1 MDAWLDANSTTFV
14 VVLAVASA
22 VLLLLAIVF
31 LALWRH
37 ARRSAR
43 RAVRE
48 RAAAQRE
55 RLELELQLAE
65 QGSRLTMVRE
75 LHEIAV
81 HSVSVIATQAD
92 GARYAATQDPAA
104 AARSAAA
111 IADAA
116 RETLG
121 DLRRVMTVA
130 RDGEI
135 HAEEQP
141 GLSSVRE
148 LFGMMRDAGLGV
160 EFSESGTSHELRH
173 GAELAVFRI
182 LQEALANALDHGGPG
197 TTAKV
202 GFTWTDDGLQV
213 LVEDDG
219 IRAEAIRN
227 GLDPYAEAQKQG
239 YTIGDDLAALTQAPS
254 GRGMT
259 EMRERTELFGGVFE
273 AHQVPGVGF
282 TVQAVFPSLRY
293 HNGVHG
299 VPLDR
304 L

>member
-1 MDAWLDANSTTFV
+1 
-14 VVLAVASA
+14 
-22 VLLLLAIVF
+22 
-31 LALWRH
+31 
-37 ARRSAR
+37 
-43 RAVRE
+43 
-48 RAAAQRE
+48 
-55 RLELELQLAE
+55 
-65 QGSRLTMVRE
+65 
-75 LHEIAV
+75 
-81 HSVSVIATQAD
+81 
-92 GARYAATQDPAA
+92 
-104 AARSAAA
+104 
-111 IADAA
+111 
-116 RETLG
+116 
-121 DLRRVMTVA
+121 MTVA

-135 HAEEQP
+135 DADEQP

-148 LFGMMRDAGLGV
+148 LVRVMRDAGLGV
-160 EFSESGTSHELRH
+160 EFSESGTPHELRH

-202 GFTWTDDGLQV
+202 TFTWTDDGLQV
-213 LVEDDG
+213 LVDDDG

-239 YTIGDDLAALTQAPS
+239 YTVGDDLAALTQAPS

-304 L
+304 R

>member
-1 MDAWLDANSTTFV
+1 MDAWLDANSTTLV
-14 VVLAVASA
+14 VVLAAVSA

-55 RLELELQLAE
+55 RLDLELQLAE

-121 DLRRVMTVA
+121 DLRRGMTVA

-160 EFSESGTSHELRH
+160 EFTESGTPLELRH

-213 LVEDDG
+213 LVDDDG

-239 YTIGDDLAALTQAPS
+239 YTVGDDLAALTQAPS

-304 L
+304 R

>member
-1 MDAWLDANSTTFV
+1 MDAWLDANSTTLV
-14 VVLAVASA
+14 VVLAAVSA

-55 RLELELQLAE
+55 RLDLELQLAE

-160 EFSESGTSHELRH
+160 EFTESGTPHELRH

-213 LVEDDG
+213 LVDDDG

-239 YTIGDDLAALTQAPS
+239 YTVGDDLAALTQAPS

-304 L
+304 R